1 MAAQINPVNWFE
13 IPVNDL
19 DRAKKFYESVFGYA
33 LTLEEMGQAKMAFFP
48 MVNDA
53 YGTTGN
59 LMMMEGS
66 TPSRVGTL
74 IYFSVEDI
82 EGTLGKVNAN
92 GGKTI
97 LPKTEIGQYGFIAH
111 FEDSEGNRVALHSMK

>member
-33 LTLEEMGQAKMAFFP
+33 LTLEEMGPAKMAFFP
-48 MVNDA
+48 MGNDV
-53 YGTTGN
+53 YGTTGS
-59 LMMMEGS
+59 LIKMEGY
-66 TPSRVGTL
+66 TPSHTGTL
-74 IYFSVEDI
+74 VYFSVEDI
-82 EGTLGKVNAN
+82 EGTLDKINTN

-97 LPKTEIGQYGFIAH
+97 LPKMGIGQYGFIAR
-111 FEDSEGNRVALHSMK
+111 FEDSEGNMVALHSMK